1 MEYGINHTIYRLNS
15 HYVIYLCWRIVPKE
29 YGESGDSTSQEW
41 IYAIKI
47 IYKKL
52 LQEKRWR
59 TDKDILILEIR

>member
-1 MEYGINHTIYRLNS
+1 MEYGIKSNS
-15 HYVIYLCWRIVPKE
+15 ILIIDYLIHLCWRIVPKE
-29 YGESGDSTSQEW
+29 YGEFGDSTSQEW

-59 TDKDILILEIR
+59 TDNDILILDIR